1 MVWIVILICMSFAI
15 MPMIWVKQSPYQK
28 KIAEFRKA
36 ARENGLSVR
45 RCRRPDFREGENRL
59 VSVCYEIS
67 TTYKEDDMKFCIH
80 RVSNRGEESIWKSW
94 RWASEK
100 PNQKWNH
107 LIEYVTNSSN
117 DNVLA
122 LIVRPGSI
130 GLVLDEKK
138 VSEEIK
144 FFKKI
149 LLNSKI
155 KVDQSLML
163 QL

>member
-1 MVWIVILICMSFAI
+1 M
-15 MPMIWVKQSPYQK
+15 
-28 KIAEFRKA
+28 
-36 ARENGLSVR
+36 
-45 RCRRPDFREGENRL
+45 
-59 VSVCYEIS
+59 SVCYEIS

-80 RVSNRGEESIWKSW
+80 RVSNRGQESIWKSW

-100 PNQKWNH
+100 PDQKWNH
-107 LIEYVTNSSN
+107 LIEYVTISSN

-122 LIVRPGSI
+122 LLVRPGSI
-130 GLVLDEKK
+130 GLILDEKK

-144 FFKKI
+144 FFKEI

-155 KVDQSLML
+155 KVDQGLML